1 MAQAPPSPSGPT
13 PASTPLLQGFFRLT
27 NVQKVVLLVGVAA
40 AVAVA
45 VAFVSWART
54 PDYKVLFSNVTDR
67 DGGAIISALQQI
79 NVPYRMSEGGG
90 AILVP
95 SDRVYESRLR
105 LAQQGLPRGLHK
117 RRRVVHVGRYGG
129 AGGLADAD
137 DGAEGSTC
145 DCSVVR
151 EPVHWLRRRAARATR
166 A

>member
-1 MAQAPPSPSGPT
+1 MAQAPTSPQAPP

-40 AVAVA
+40 AVAIA
-45 VAFVSWART
+45 VAFVSWARA
-54 PDYKVLFSNVTDR
+54 PDYKVLFSNVADR

-105 LAQQGLPRGLHK
+105 LAVSNLSVARENFAAAESRIRDLDVAEEAANLTRLTILQNA
-117 RRRVVHVGRYGG
+117 G
-129 AGGLADAD
+129 AAVLAQANQ
-137 DGAEGSTC
+137 APALALKLLS
-145 DCSVVR
+145 
-151 EPVHWLRRRAARATR
+151 
-166 A
+166 